1 MSPPLSPSRW
11 SFSDWVRKWG
21 LYFELRDPQERC
33 LGFECVSFPM
43 AREGERLL
51 LFLCCRDFY
60 APRFPYFQIGRDFRE
75 SCEKQVGL

>member
-1 MSPPLSPSRW
+1 
-11 SFSDWVRKWG
+11 
-21 LYFELRDPQERC
+21 
-33 LGFECVSFPM
+33 M